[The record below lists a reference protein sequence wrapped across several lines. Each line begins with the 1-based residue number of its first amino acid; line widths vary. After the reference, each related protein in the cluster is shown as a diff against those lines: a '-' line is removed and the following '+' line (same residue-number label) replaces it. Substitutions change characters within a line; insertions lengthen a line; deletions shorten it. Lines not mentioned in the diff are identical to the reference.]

1 MLPGVSI
8 RAHLAGCDSDFTM
21 DFSEMRNCVTIV
33 RPAAS
38 AGARR
43 GQRGQLDGVPLTALL
58 ASTLGALINW
68 ENTPS
73 KEAGDN
79 NITDTFIS

>member
-1 MLPGVSI
+1 
-8 RAHLAGCDSDFTM
+8 
-21 DFSEMRNCVTIV
+21 MRNCVTIV

-79 NITDTFIS
+79 NITDTFISYQGLLAYLTAFYDNKVAPLH

>member
-1 MLPGVSI
+1 
-8 RAHLAGCDSDFTM
+8 
-21 DFSEMRNCVTIV
+21 MRNCVTIV
-33 RPAAS
+33 RPAASAAS